1 MRRLCGL
8 TTLSLALSVSSA
20 WAVQA
25 TGSMTAEE
33 VNALARE
40 VSAKVEQI
48 RGARFT
54 RPVSVRVVDPATARA
69 HFHARLLKFW
79 PPDQVRYDQRVYE
92 QLGLLKPGTDL
103 MKTLLDVLEEQAGAY
118 YDPENDTFFV
128 LKGMPRATA
137 PVLMAH
143 ELTHALDDQRFNIDG
158 TLAKLKEDD
167 DRATA
172 YSAVVEGTGTVVMS
186 LFMLQ
191 EIQAGRLSMD
201 AVKELQKSEAG
212 QAAKLQAAPAL
223 IQRSLIAPYQ
233 LGQAFLLHGD
243 PAQYASF
250 RPSDA
255 DRAFKDPPQS
265 SEQIIHS
272 EKYWDPARRD
282 APKIV
287 NLPDLASALG
297 PGWKQVATGT
307 LGELTLAV
315 LAGLGPVDLASTKSA
330 EPQNWTNRAA
340 TGWGGDT
347 YQHYVNGQRG
357 LTVLVAVWDTQED
370 AAEFT
375 TALKPLP
382 GRSVTRHGDTA
393 VVLAGDAPMAAEAL
407 ADTVFLA
414 LAKARAAGTPTAH

>member
-1 MRRLCGL
+1 MRRLCEL
-8 TTLSLALSVSSA
+8 VALSLSISASST
-20 WAVQA
+20 WAVEA

-33 VNALARE
+33 VSALARE
-40 VSAKVEQI
+40 VSARVEQI
-48 RGARFT
+48 RGAHFT
-54 RPVSVRVVDPATARA
+54 RPVSVRIVDAATARA
-69 HFHARLLKFW
+69 HFRERLLKFW

-92 QLGLLKPGTDL
+92 QLGMLKPGTDL

-128 LKGMPRATA
+128 LKGMPRSTA

-172 YSAVVEGTGTVVMS
+172 YTAVVEGTGTVVMS

-191 EIQAGRLSMD
+191 EIQAGRLSMN
-201 AVKELQKSEAG
+201 AVTELQKSEAG
-212 QAAKLQAAPAL
+212 QAAKLQAAPPL
-223 IQRSLIAPYQ
+223 IQRGLIAPYQ
-233 LGQAFLLHGD
+233 IGQAFLLHGD
-243 PAQYASF
+243 PTQYATF

-265 SEQIIHS
+265 TEQIIHS

-282 APKIV
+282 APRIV
-287 NLPDLASALG
+287 NLPDLAGTLG
-297 PGWKQVATGT
+297 AGWKQVATGT

-315 LAGLGPVDLASTKSA
+315 LTGLGPVDLASTRSA

-347 YQHYVNGQRG
+347 YQHYANGPRA
-357 LTVLVAVWDTQED
+357 LTVLAGVWDTQED
-370 AAEFT
+370 AAEFV

-382 GRSVTRHGDTA
+382 GRNAWRRGDTT
-393 VVLAGDAPMAAEAL
+393 VVIAGDAPMAQEAL
-407 ADTVFLA
+407 AEAVFTA
-414 LAKARAAGTPTAH
+414 LAKGRAAGTPTAH

>member
-1 MRRLCGL
+1 MRRFWELAA
-8 TTLSLALSVSSA
+8 LSLLISA
-20 WAVQA
+20 SAARAVQVA
-25 TGSMTAEE
+25 GSMTAEQAT
-33 VNALARE
+33 ALARE

-54 RPVSVRVVDPATARA
+54 RPVAVRLVDAATARA
-69 HFHARLLKFW
+69 HFRERLLKFW
-79 PPDQVRYDQRVYE
+79 PPDQVRYDQRIYE

-118 YDPENDTFFV
+118 YDPETDTFFV

-172 YSAVVEGTGTVVMS
+172 YTAVVEGTGTVVMS

-191 EIQAGRLSMD
+191 EIQAGRLSTD
-201 AVKELQKSEAG
+201 AVAELQKSEAG
-212 QAAKLQAAPAL
+212 QAAKLVAAPPL

-243 PAQYASF
+243 PMQFTRFS
-250 RPSDA
+250 PSEA

-265 SEQIIHS
+265 TEQIIHS
-272 EKYWDPARRD
+272 EKYWDPERRD
-282 APKIV
+282 LPKTV
-287 NLPDLASALG
+287 NLPDLASTLG
-297 PGWKQVATGT
+297 PGWRQVASGT
-307 LGELTLAV
+307 FGELTLAV
-315 LAGLGPVDLASTKSA
+315 LTGLGPVDLASTRSA

-340 TGWGGDT
+340 TGWAGDV
-347 YQHYVNGQRG
+347 YQHYVNGPRAV
-357 LTVLVAVWDTQED
+357 TVLAAVWETPED
-370 AAEFT
+370 AAEFV

-382 GRSVTRHGDTA
+382 GRSTVRRGDATL
-393 VVLAGDAPMAAEAL
+393 VLAGDLPIGADAL
-407 ADTVFLA
+407 ADAVFGA
-414 LAKARAAGTPTAH
+414 LSKASRAATVH